1 MVTYDDIASA
11 AEQIKGAAHRTPVA
25 TSRLLD
31 AVCGNRMFLKC
42 ENLQR
47 VGAFKFRGA
56 YNAVSRLTD
65 AERMRGVI
73 THSSGNHA
81 QALALVCQ
89 ILGVHATI
97 VMPQDAPP
105 QKLAATRDY
114 GAEVVIYDPQV
125 ATREAISHELAAQ
138 HGYVLIP
145 PYDHP
150 HIIAGQGT
158 AAKELIEDA
167 GELDYLFV
175 PCGGGG
181 LLSGC
186 AVAAKHLSPGCTV
199 IGVEPEAG
207 DDATR
212 SFKTGVLQTVH
223 NPDTIA
229 DGARTPYL
237 GQYTFPL
244 VRQYVDDMLTVS
256 DDDLIRAMHFVWT
269 RLKLVVE
276 PTGVL
281 GLAAVFN
288 HRHPVQGKRVGV
300 ILSGGNADV
309 VKAGEWFRQIRV
321 AATTLSPLHLL
332 AGCVDLLPIWER
344 AILRLCES
352 SPFELYVV
360 SGNSIL
366 MLSRRF
372 RRGTTMSSKPRGAHL
387 RTSRVSIATPA
398 LWETIAWFST

>member
-1 MVTYDDIASA
+1 
-11 AEQIKGAAHRTPVA
+11 
-25 TSRLLD
+25 
-31 AVCGNRMFLKC
+31 
-42 ENLQR
+42 
-47 VGAFKFRGA
+47 
-56 YNAVSRLTD
+56 
-65 AERMRGVI
+65 MRSGRAGVI

-89 ILGVHATI
+89 IMGVHATI

-125 ATREAISHELAAQ
+125 ATREAISHELAEQ

-186 AVAAKHLSPGCTV
+186 AVAAKHLSPGCKV

-256 DDDLIRAMHFVWT
+256 DDDLIRAMSFVWT

-309 VKAGEWFRQIRV
+309 VKVGEWFKKIE
-321 AATTLSPLHLL
+321 
-332 AGCVDLLPIWER
+332 G
-344 AILRLCES
+344 
-352 SPFELYVV
+352 
-360 SGNSIL
+360 
-366 MLSRRF
+366 
-372 RRGTTMSSKPRGAHL
+372 
-387 RTSRVSIATPA
+387 
-398 LWETIAWFST
+398 